1 MPAHKINIGTPF
13 YGYEHQNVSA
23 LWGFC
28 TDCGNTVISQHYGT
42 FFKERIN
49 QHGWRTLYDQY
60 ALVPYMLRSDG
71 KPGFITY
78 DDSFHFLSSGDS
90 ARSRGLGGSFMW
102 SLDADYDGQS
112 QDLLNAM
119 YNASLPQTK

>member
-1 MPAHKINIGTPF
+1 LLLAGAPRSSGRR
-13 YGYEHQNVSA
+13 
-23 LWGFC
+23 
-28 TDCGNTVISQHYGT
+28 T
-42 FFKERIN
+42 F
-49 QHGWRTLYDQY
+49 YDQY

-78 DDSFHFLSSGDS
+78 DDSFSTSYRAAYS
-90 ARSRGLGGSFMW
+90 VWSRGLGGSFMW

-112 QDLLNAM
+112 RDLLNAM